1 MLLGQRSDPASPA
14 ENQAPHPAPTV
25 QGDLAM

>member
-14 ENQAPHPAPTV
+14 ENQAPILNQQTKETW
-25 QGDLAM
+25 

>member
-14 ENQAPHPAPTV
+14 VHQAPALNKQTKETW
-25 QGDLAM
+25 

>member
-14 ENQAPHPAPTV
+14 EDQAPHPAPTV
-25 QGDLAM
+25 QGDLV

>member
-14 ENQAPHPAPTV
+14 ESQAPHPATTV
-25 QGDLAM
+25 QGDLV

>member
-14 ENQAPHPAPTV
+14 VNQAPDCTNRPRRP
-25 QGDLAM
+25 G